1 VHSHITKKFFLQEY
15 DNKKFFIAFLVVYV
29 ALLIDVSIGNT
40 ADIIV
45 EYATS
50 IWGITLFGIIAVVYA
65 IGQFVVLEMVKIK
78 SKASPLQSN
87 KINNTVSI
95 IEYILIAIM
104 AFVTLQIIFSS
115 FYYTKLLIFAVA
127 LSYGL
132 GAFLMGF
139 LAYKL
144 LSWFKSNKNLA
155 VLLYSLAAAMITINA
170 ADSLIYFDVV
180 LLGKPDTV
188 TAQSEVIFQVGFT
201 PGTAMSVVANIQT
214 ISMVASFLLT
224 WGGTIMLLRYNI
236 KRIGRAK
243 FWPLVTL
250 PIVYFMSYY
259 IILYEV
265 TNPTSPVTE
274 ALSSNFLIPILL
286 ATYAIAICGILFGIG
301 FFSVAKSVTQ
311 YHHPVKDF
319 LLITGYGFALF
330 FTVAQA
336 TVLQAGYPPFGLAN
350 VSFVGLAS
358 FLILSGLYQ
367 AAIAMSH
374 DMNLRRSVKK
384 SSADESKLLDAI
396 GFAQM
401 QEEIKKKVMKITKEN
416 AEKMVEESKVEPSIA
431 DNELEKYLDEVLEEV
446 RKKKITK

>member
-1 VHSHITKKFFLQEY
+1 VQSITKKLFFQAY
-15 DNKKFFIAFLVVYV
+15 DNKKFFVVFLVVYI

-45 EYATS
+45 EYTTS
-50 IWGITLFGIIAVVYA
+50 IWGITLFVIIAVIYA
-65 IGQFVVLEMVKIK
+65 IGQFIILEMVKVK

-87 KINNTVSI
+87 NINKTVSI
-95 IEYILIAIM
+95 VQYILIAIM

-115 FYYTKLLIFAVA
+115 FYYTKLLISAVA

-132 GAFLMGF
+132 AAFLMGF
-139 LAYKL
+139 LAFKL
-144 LSWFKSNKNLA
+144 FSWFIANRNLA
-155 VLLYSLAAAMITINA
+155 VLLYALAAAMIIVNA
-170 ADSLIYFDVV
+170 VDSLVYFDVV
-180 LLGKPDTV
+180 LLAKPETV
-188 TAQSEVIFQVGFT
+188 TAQSEVIFEVGFE
-201 PGTAMSVVANIQT
+201 PGTAMSVVSIVQT
-214 ISMVASFLLT
+214 ISYVAYFLLT

-259 IILYEV
+259 IITFQV

-286 ATYAIAICGILFGIG
+286 GTYAIAICGILFGIG
-301 FFSVAKSVTQ
+301 FFSVARSVTQ
-311 YHHPVKDF
+311 YHHLIKDF
-319 LLITGYGFALF
+319 LLIAGYGFALF
-330 FTVAQA
+330 FTAAQA

-350 VSFVGLAS
+350 VSSVGLAS

-374 DMNLRRSVKK
+374 DMNLRRSVRK
-384 SSADESKLLDAI
+384 SSIDESKLLDAI
-396 GFAQM
+396 GLAQM

-416 AEKMVEESKVEPSIA
+416 AEKMLQESKVEPSLA
-431 DNELEKYLDEVLEEV
+431 DYELEKYLDDALEEV

>member
-1 VHSHITKKFFLQEY
+1 VHGNIPKKLFLQAYE
-15 DNKKFFIAFLVVYV
+15 NKKFFVIFLVFYI
-29 ALLIDVSIGNT
+29 ALLTDVSIGNT

-50 IWGITLFGIIAVVYA
+50 IWGITLFVIIVIIYG
-65 IGQFVVLEMVKIK
+65 IGQLVILEMVKIK

-87 KINNTVSI
+87 NINRTVSI
-95 IEYILIAIM
+95 IQYILIAIM
-104 AFVTLQIIFSS
+104 AFVTLQIISSS
-115 FYYTKLLIFAVA
+115 FYYTKLLVAAVA

-132 GAFLMGF
+132 GAFIMGF

-155 VLLYSLAAAMITINA
+155 VLLYGLAAIMITINA
-170 ADSLIYFDVV
+170 ADSLVFFDVV
-180 LLGKPDTV
+180 LLDKPEIV
-188 TAQSEVIFQVGFT
+188 TAQSEVIFQVGFD
-201 PGTAMSVVANIQT
+201 PGTAMSVVANVQT
-214 ISMVASFLLT
+214 ISLVAYFLLT

-250 PIVYFMSYY
+250 PIIYFMSYY
-259 IILYEV
+259 VILYEV
-265 TNPTSPVTE
+265 INPTSPVTE

-286 ATYAIAICGILFGIG
+286 YTYAIATCGILFGFG
-301 FFSVAKSVTQ
+301 FFSVAKSVTP
-311 YHHPVKDF
+311 YHHPLKDF
-319 LLITGYGFALF
+319 LLIAGYGFALF
-330 FTVAQA
+330 FTAAQA

-350 VSFVGLAS
+350 VSSVGLAS

-384 SSADESKLLDAI
+384 SSADESKLLDAV
-396 GFAQM
+396 GFA
-401 QEEIKKKVMKITKEN
+401 EVHDEIKKKVMRITKEN
-416 AEKMVEESKVEPSIA
+416 AEKLVQESKVEPSLA
-431 DNELEKYLDEVLEEV
+431 DTELEKYLDEALEEV
-446 RKKKITK
+446 RKKKNTK

>member
-1 VHSHITKKFFLQEY
+1 MHGNIPKKLFLQAYE
-15 DNKKFFIAFLVVYV
+15 NKKFFVIFLVFYI
-29 ALLIDVSIGNT
+29 ALLTDVSIGNT

-50 IWGITLFGIIAVVYA
+50 IWGITLFVIIVIIYG
-65 IGQFVVLEMVKIK
+65 IGQLVILEMVKIK

-87 KINNTVSI
+87 NINRTVSI
-95 IEYILIAIM
+95 IQYILIAIM
-104 AFVTLQIIFSS
+104 AFVTLQIISSS
-115 FYYTKLLIFAVA
+115 FYYTKLLVAAVA

-132 GAFLMGF
+132 GAFIMGF

-155 VLLYSLAAAMITINA
+155 VLLYGLAAIMITINA
-170 ADSLIYFDVV
+170 ADSLVFFDVV
-180 LLGKPDTV
+180 LLDKPEIV
-188 TAQSEVIFQVGFT
+188 TAQSEVIFQVGFD
-201 PGTAMSVVANIQT
+201 PGTAMSVVANVQT
-214 ISMVASFLLT
+214 ISLVAYFLLT

-250 PIVYFMSYY
+250 PIIYFMSYY
-259 IILYEV
+259 VILYEV
-265 TNPTSPVTE
+265 INPTSPVTE

-286 ATYAIAICGILFGIG
+286 YTYAIATCGILFGFG
-301 FFSVAKSVTQ
+301 FFSVAKSVTP
-311 YHHPVKDF
+311 YHHPLKDF
-319 LLITGYGFALF
+319 LLIAGYGFALF
-330 FTVAQA
+330 FTAAQA

-350 VSFVGLAS
+350 VSSVGLAS

-384 SSADESKLLDAI
+384 SSADESKLLDAV
-396 GFAQM
+396 GFA
-401 QEEIKKKVMKITKEN
+401 EVHDEIKKKVMRITKEN
-416 AEKMVEESKVEPSIA
+416 AEKLVQESKVEPSLA
-431 DNELEKYLDEVLEEV
+431 DTELEKYLDEALEEV
-446 RKKKITK
+446 RKKKNTK